1 MRGEVKWEIVSWL
14 RSKWLWA
21 TKFRKNY
28 VVSKIYIRFLISW
41 LMLPFYQIFST
52 FGLFVKLIKNYY
64 SIFFFTICFC
74 LHLCYPFIT
83 GKYIV
88 FQKYNNIFFIIHAI
102 FWDHDTSRSV
112 VFYEIIFWRHRS
124 RFIVY
129 MLNKRRKRKKTEK
142 NTQDTFF

>member
-1 MRGEVKWEIVSWL
+1 MRGEVKWEIVAWL
-14 RSKWLWA
+14 RSKWQW
-21 TKFRKNY
+21 KNY
-28 VVSKIYIRFLISW
+28 VVSKNIYIRFLISW
-41 LMLPFYQIFST
+41 LTLPFYQIFST

-74 LHLCYPFIT
+74 LHLCYPFDEIIT
-83 GKYIV
+83 GEYVV
-88 FQKYNNIFFIIHAI
+88 FKKYNNIIFFIIHAI
-102 FWDHDTSRSV
+102 FWGHDTSRSV